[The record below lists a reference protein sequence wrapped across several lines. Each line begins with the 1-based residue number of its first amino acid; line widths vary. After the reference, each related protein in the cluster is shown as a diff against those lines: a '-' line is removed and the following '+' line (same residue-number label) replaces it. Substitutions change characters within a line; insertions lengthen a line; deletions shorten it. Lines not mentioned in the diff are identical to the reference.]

1 MAGARSL
8 ASHRHQPPA
17 DTWDVCCDC
26 WPDFIEMRRKFQ
38 FLFSS
43 LSENQNLFV
52 WLDTNWQPQRLHTAY
67 YQRVPNVLYS
77 VQREHDNLDIY
88 LVHNTPRTAQSAMT
102 LWGEWGLIVPITKLE
117 AVSNVPRLCQISA
130 ICPGCGVAGGCQ
142 LLPRPAPGRV
152 MECWVSQH
160 CSLRGLQ
167 RGEEWWCTF
176 PGQDNSL
183 HPPLQPCSFI
193 QHWEWLHSEIMGQ
206 WWLRCVELLLQ

>member
-52 WLDTNWQPQRLHTAY
+52 WLDTNWQPQRLHTTY

-88 LVHNTPRTAQSAMT
+88 LVHNKTSPHPPHCS
-102 LWGEWGLIVPITKLE
+102 
-117 AVSNVPRLCQISA
+117 VSNDTMGWVGTHCTHHQ
-130 ICPGCGVAGGCQ
+130 AGGCVQ
-142 LLPRPAPGRV
+142 CSPSLPNLRDLPRLWCGWWVPAV
-152 MECWVSQH
+152 TS
-160 CSLRGLQ
+160 
-167 RGEEWWCTF
+167 
-176 PGQDNSL
+176 
-183 HPPLQPCSFI
+183 PCSWSCNGVLGLTTLLTPGITERRGVVVHF
-193 QHWEWLHSEIMGQ
+193 SRTGQ
-206 WWLRCVELLLQ
+206 